1 MYTPSDVWLAFGC
14 GAVLAT
20 VVTIL
25 VVAIGPEIVDAA
37 DAWLTRRRIR
47 RAAKAG
53 VVDLATARL
62 QRKLKRDLAQ
72 RRGSR

>member
-1 MYTPSDVWLAFGC
+1 MYTPFDVWLAFGC
-14 GAVLAT
+14 GAVLAA

-62 QRKLKRDLAQ
+62 QRNLREDLRA
-72 RRGSR
+72 RRGGR